1 VVAEADYVDL
11 ATAAEL
17 LRTHGVLL
25 AAGEN
30 HFTRD
35 EFRGLLEAGAVEYLQ
50 PDLSEAGG
58 FTETARLAALA
69 SAWGLRIH
77 PHLDETRRR
86 YRQDSAKAVRSA
98 LNRSGCS
105 LNTACPAPS

>member
-1 VVAEADYVDL
+1 MVADADYVDL

-25 AAGEN
+25 AAGEK

-35 EFRGLLEAGAVEYLQ
+35 EFRGLLEAGAVECLQ

-58 FTETARLAALA
+58 FTETARIAALA
-69 SAWGLRIH
+69 SAWGLRIQ
-77 PHLDETRRR
+77 PHTSMRPDDAIGRILRRR
-86 YRQDSAKAVRSA
+86 
-98 LNRSGCS
+98 SGRR
-105 LNTACPAPS
+105 